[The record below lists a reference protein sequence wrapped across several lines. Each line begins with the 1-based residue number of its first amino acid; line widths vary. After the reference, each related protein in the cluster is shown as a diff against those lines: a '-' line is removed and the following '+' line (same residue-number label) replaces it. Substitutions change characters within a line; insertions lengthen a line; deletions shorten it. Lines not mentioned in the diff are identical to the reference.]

1 MGRIIAWQDCRH
13 RTDMPGLKD
22 ADVGSVARSVLANRV
37 LQGVSNGTYRFPVV
51 DFQTGAVQV
60 ILPSRFP
67 LHTEDG
73 TCLG

>member
-1 MGRIIAWQDCRH
+1 
-13 RTDMPGLKD
+13 MPWLKD
-22 ADVGSVARSVLANRV
+22 ADVGSVTRPELADRV
-37 LQGVSNGTYRFPVV
+37 LQGVSNKTYRFPVV
-51 DFQTGAVQV
+51 EFQTGAVQV